1 MFFAQKSADKFS
13 RNSLSHPEQKY
24 AILNSVYR
32 LLGYGRAGSCYYAIH
47 REVKVM
53 NRFYKKALAV
63 LALLGCV
70 ALTGCSLKD
79 KLSGTSGPKAIS
91 RPAVESAEVQF
102 THPAAGDTIAVFD
115 TSAGV
120 FKAVL
125 FPTLAPQACDNFIG
139 LVQAGYYNGLTV
151 TRVEQDFVVE
161 AGQGADG
168 KGTTIWNGSRYP
180 AEATDKLHHYSG
192 ALCMAADS
200 SGQCASVFYI
210 MSTLPG
216 GDSITQELT
225 DQMNSAGYRAEVV
238 SAYQTAGGAPYL
250 DYTDTVLGQVYEGM
264 DVVDTIAQAAVDE
277 NQKPTETI
285 TINSV
290 SIETY
295 QAQ

>member
-1 MFFAQKSADKFS
+1 MFFAQKSADRFS
-13 RNSLSHPEQKY
+13 RISLSHPAQKY

-32 LLGYGRAGSCYYAIH
+32 LLGSGRAGSCYYAIH
-47 REVKVM
+47 REVRVM

-79 KLSGTSGPKAIS
+79 KLSGTSGPKSIS

-125 FPTLAPQACDNFIG
+125 FSTEAPQAVQNFTTLAQQG
-139 LVQAGYYNGLTV
+139 FYNGLTV
-151 TRVEQDFVVE
+151 TRAEKDFVVE

-168 KGTTIWNGSRYP
+168 RGTTIWNGNRFS
-180 AEATDKLHHYSG
+180 AETTDKLHHYSG
-192 ALCMAADS
+192 ALCAAADA
-200 SGQCASVFYI
+200 SGDCASVFYI
-210 MSTLPG
+210 METLPG
-216 GDSITQELT
+216 SSSVTQELI
-225 DQMNSAGYRAEVV
+225 DQMNAAGWRADVV

-250 DYTDTVLGQVYEGM
+250 DYTDTVFGQVYEGM
-264 DVVDTIAQAAVDE
+264 EVVDTIAQTGVDE
-277 NQKPTETI
+277 NQRPTEPI

-290 SIETY
+290 TITKFE
-295 QAQ
+295 

>member
-1 MFFAQKSADKFS
+1 M
-13 RNSLSHPEQKY
+13 
-24 AILNSVYR
+24 
-32 LLGYGRAGSCYYAIH
+32 
-47 REVKVM
+47 
-53 NRFYKKALAV
+53 
-63 LALLGCV
+63 
-70 ALTGCSLKD
+70 
-79 KLSGTSGPKAIS
+79 
-91 RPAVESAEVQF
+91 
-102 THPAAGDTIAVFD
+102 FD
-115 TSAGV
+115 TTAGV
-120 FKAVL
+120 FRAVL
-125 FPTLAPQACDNFIG
+125 FPEQAPQAYDNFVG

-180 AEATDKLHHYSG
+180 AEAADKLHHYSG

-200 SGQCASVFYI
+200 SGKCASVFYI

-225 DQMNSAGYRAEVV
+225 DQMNSAGYRAEVI
-238 SAYQTAGGAPYL
+238 SAYQTVGGAPYL

>member
-1 MFFAQKSADKFS
+1 M
-13 RNSLSHPEQKY
+13 
-24 AILNSVYR
+24 
-32 LLGYGRAGSCYYAIH
+32 RAL
-47 REVKVM
+47 
-53 NRFYKKALAV
+53 KKIMAALALTAV
-63 LALLGCV
+63 LA
-70 ALTGCSLKD
+70 GCSGGGVLSSLKGG
-79 KLSGTSGPKAIS
+79 STSAQSIS
-91 RPAVESAEVQF
+91 RPAVESAELQF
-102 THPAAGDTIAVFD
+102 AHPAAGDTIAVFD

-125 FPTLAPQACDNFIG
+125 FPDKAPQAYDNFAG

-151 TRVEQDFVVE
+151 SRVESGFVVE

-168 KGTTIWNGSRYP
+168 RGSTIWNGSRYP

-200 SGQCASVFYI
+200 SGKCASVFYI

-264 DVVDTIAQAAVDE
+264 DVVDAIARTGVDE
-277 NQKPTETI
+277 AQRPTEPI

-290 SIETY
+290 TITKYE
-295 QAQ
+295 